1 MGIQKFLHHQPLQ
14 KTLSW
19 WVVSRVVG
27 VGRGAASVRSY
38 THVLWGQGASGP
50 WAKQAR
56 GPLSRA
62 PWSCT
67 SETPN
72 PTGLYLTL
80 CVRYGQGLQ
89 CAPQDFKETESSE
102 RISAS
107 TLENTHKRKILT
119 EVEVVM
125 HIKVITFRK
134 FPGSPVVK
142 TLSFQCRGYRS
153 DPWLRN

>member
-1 MGIQKFLHHQPLQ
+1 M
-14 KTLSW
+14 
-19 WVVSRVVG
+19 
-27 VGRGAASVRSY
+27 
-38 THVLWGQGASGP
+38 
-50 WAKQAR
+50 
-56 GPLSRA
+56 
-62 PWSCT
+62 
-67 SETPN
+67 PN
-72 PTGLYLTL
+72 PTGLYSNFMCQIWT
-80 CVRYGQGLQ
+80 G
-89 CAPQDFKETESSE
+89 PQDFKEIVSSE

-119 EVEVVM
+119 KAEVVM